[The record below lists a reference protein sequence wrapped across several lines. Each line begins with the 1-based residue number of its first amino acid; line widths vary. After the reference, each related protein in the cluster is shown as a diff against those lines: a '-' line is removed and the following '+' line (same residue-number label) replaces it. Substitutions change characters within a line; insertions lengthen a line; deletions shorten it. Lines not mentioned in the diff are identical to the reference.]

1 MENFWGVFIPLFVAI
16 DVFGAVPIFLGMMG
30 GVEKARRKKITVQAV
45 ATAFGISILFLIA
58 GRTIFRLL
66 RITADD
72 FRIGGGLVI
81 LVLAISD
88 LLFSKKTTRDLDE
101 SAGVVPLGTPL
112 IIGPA
117 ALTTILMLMDHHG
130 GTWTL
135 LSLVINLS
143 LVWLAFTF
151 ATPLARLFRPAG
163 LKALSKVVNIFLA
176 AIAVMMIRLGITGL
190 ISLHQ

>member
-1 MENFWGVFIPLFVAI
+1 MDVFWSAFIPLFVAI
-16 DVFGAVPIFLGMMG
+16 DVFGALPIFLGMMG
-30 GVEKARRKKITVQAV
+30 GVEKARRKKITLQAV
-45 ATAFGISILFLIA
+45 ATAFGISLLFLVA

-72 FRIGGGLVI
+72 FRIGGGLVL

-88 LLFSKKTTRDLDE
+88 LLFSKKTSRDLDD

-130 GTWTL
+130 GPWTL
-135 LSLVINLS
+135 LSLGINLS

-190 ISLHQ
+190 IGLQP

>member
-1 MENFWGVFIPLFVAI
+1 MESFWSVFIPLFVAI

-30 GVEKARRKKITVQAV
+30 GVERSRRRKITLQAV
-45 ATAFGISILFLIA
+45 ATAFGISLLFLVA
-58 GRTIFRLL
+58 GRTIFGLL
-66 RITADD
+66 GITDDD
-72 FRIGGGLVI
+72 FRIGGGLLL

-88 LLFSKKTTRDLDE
+88 LLFSKKATRDLDDT
-101 SAGVVPLGTPL
+101 AGVVPLGTPL

-117 ALTTILMLMDHHG
+117 ALTTILMLMDRHG

-135 LSLVINLS
+135 LSLGVNLS

-151 ATPLARLFRPAG
+151 ATPLARLFSAAG

-176 AIAVMMIRLGITGL
+176 AIAVMMIRLGIAGL
-190 ISLHQ
+190 ISLHR

>member
-1 MENFWGVFIPLFVAI
+1 MEMFWSVFIPLFVAI
-16 DVFGAVPIFLGMMG
+16 DIFGTVPIFLGMMG
-30 GVEKARRKKITVQAV
+30 GVERSRRRKITLQAV
-45 ATAFGISILFLIA
+45 LTAFGISLLFLVA

-66 RITADD
+66 GITADD
-72 FRIGGGLVI
+72 FRIGGGLVL

-88 LLFSKKTTRDLDE
+88 LLFSKKTGRDPDE

-135 LSLVINLS
+135 LSLGANLS
-143 LVWLAFTF
+143 LVWLALTF
-151 ATPLARLFRPAG
+151 ATPLARFFHPAG
-163 LKALSKVVNIFLA
+163 LKALSKVVHIFLA
-176 AIAVMMIRLGITGL
+176 AIAVMMIRLGVIGL
-190 ISLHQ
+190 IGLHR

>member
-1 MENFWGVFIPLFVAI
+1 MDVFWSAFIPLFVAI

-30 GVEKARRKKITVQAV
+30 GVEKARRKKITLQAV
-45 ATAFGISILFLIA
+45 ATAFGISLLFLVA

-66 RITADD
+66 RITAHD
-72 FRIGGGLVI
+72 FRIGGGLVL

-88 LLFSKKTTRDLDE
+88 LLFSKKTSRDLDD

-130 GTWTL
+130 GPWTL
-135 LSLVINLS
+135 LSLGINLS

-190 ISLHQ
+190 IGLRP

>member
-1 MENFWGVFIPLFVAI
+1 MDIFWSVFIPLFVAI
-16 DVFGAVPIFLGMMG
+16 DVFGAVPIFLGMME
-30 GVEKARRKKITVQAV
+30 GVERSRRRKITLQAV
-45 ATAFGISILFLIA
+45 VTAFGISLVFLVA

-72 FRIGGGLVI
+72 FRIGGGLVL

-88 LLFSKKTTRDLDE
+88 LLFSKKTTRDLDDT
-101 SAGVVPLGTPL
+101 AGVVPLGTPL

-117 ALTTILMLMDHHG
+117 ALTTILVLMDHHG

-135 LSLVINLS
+135 LSLGINLS

-151 ATPLARLFRPAG
+151 AMPLAHLFSAAG

-176 AIAVMMIRLGITGL
+176 AIAVMMIRLGITGM
-190 ISLHQ
+190 IDLHR